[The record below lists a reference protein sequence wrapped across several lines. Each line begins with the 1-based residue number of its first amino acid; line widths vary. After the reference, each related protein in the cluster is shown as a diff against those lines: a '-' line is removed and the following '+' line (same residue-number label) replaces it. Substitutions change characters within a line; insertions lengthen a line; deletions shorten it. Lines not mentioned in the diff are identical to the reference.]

1 MNIALEPHIR
11 FRPMLLWYLYVR
23 PLRKLIEGWPWKY
36 VAALIGTSIW
46 SMVGDLGRVYGKL
59 PVPGSLL
66 VLVATMWALDL
77 ASGIFAV
84 VRDDGINGITSIGL
98 RRSIVKF
105 IEYSFAILSAAVLAS
120 FSNHLPLIDPI
131 LRQAGVLM
139 TFLVALT
146 EFRSIDENL
155 QWGFMGKMM
164 RFIDFSGLAS
174 RGADRRKRDEE
185 E

>member
-1 MNIALEPHIR
+1 MNSALEPHIR
-11 FRPMLLWYLYVR
+11 FRPMLLWHLYVP

-36 VAALIGTSIW
+36 VTALIGTSIW
-46 SMVGDLGRVYGKL
+46 SMMGDLMGVYGEL

-66 VLVATMWALDL
+66 VLVATMWGLDL

-84 VRDDGINGITSIGL
+84 VRDDGLNGITSIGL

-105 IEYSFAILSAAVLAS
+105 VEYSFAIFSAGVLAS

-139 TFLVALT
+139 SFLVALT

-155 QWGFMGKMM
+155 RWGFMGKMM
-164 RFIDFSGLAS
+164 KFIDFRGLAS
-174 RGADRRKRDEE
+174 READRRKRDEE